1 MKKILL
7 TLAPA
12 MILFASCK
20 TSNIREPEY
29 REIRDVRIKD
39 VGLLK
44 TTAGLD
50 IVYYNPNN
58 FGVQVNDADGDVYV
72 DNILLG
78 RFSLDE
84 KIDVKKHKE
93 FVVPAV
99 LKLNNLNAFIN
110 HKEIWNKKEAKI
122 RIEGRARMKKAGYS
136 TDVPFKYEG
145 IQNIENLKELVLK
158 K

>member
-39 VGLLK
+39 AGLLK

>member
-12 MILFASCK
+12 IILFASCK
-20 TSNIREPEY
+20 TSNIQEPEY
-29 REIRDVRIKD
+29 REIRNVSIKD

-50 IVYYNPNN
+50 LIYYNPNN
-58 FGVQVNDADGDVYV
+58 FGVQLNEADGNVYV

-84 KIDVKKHKE
+84 KIDVKKRKE
-93 FVVPAV
+93 FVVPAT

>member
-12 MILFASCK
+12 IILFASCK
-20 TSNIREPEY
+20 TSNIQEPEY
-29 REIRDVRIKD
+29 REIRNVSIKD

-50 IVYYNPNN
+50 LIYYNPNN
-58 FGVQVNDADGDVYV
+58 FGVQLNEADGNVYV

-84 KIDVKKHKE
+84 KIDVKKRKE
-93 FVVPAV
+93 FVVPA
-99 LKLNNLNAFIN
+99 
-110 HKEIWNKKEAKI
+110 
-122 RIEGRARMKKAGYS
+122 
-136 TDVPFKYEG
+136 T
-145 IQNIENLKELVLK
+145 
-158 K
+158 

>member
-12 MILFASCK
+12 IILFASCK
-20 TSNIREPEY
+20 TSNIQEPEY
-29 REIRDVRIKD
+29 REIRNVSIKD

-50 IVYYNPNN
+50 LIYYNPNN
-58 FGVQVNDADGDVYV
+58 FGVQLNEADGNVYV

-84 KIDVKKHKE
+84 KIDVKKRKE
-93 FVVPAV
+93 FVVPAT

-110 HKEIWNKKEAKI
+110 HQEIWNKKEAKI

-145 IQNIENLKELVLK
+145 TQNIEQLKELVLK

>member
-12 MILFASCK
+12 IILFASCK
-20 TSNIREPEY
+20 TSNIQEPEY
-29 REIRDVRIKD
+29 REIRNVSIKD

-50 IVYYNPNN
+50 LIYYNPNN
-58 FGVQVNDADGDVYV
+58 FGVQLNEADGNVYV

-78 RFSLDE
+78 RFNLDE
-84 KIDVKKHKE
+84 KIDVKKRKE
-93 FVVPAV
+93 FVVPAT

-122 RIEGRARMKKAGYS
+122 RIEGKARMKKAGYS

-145 IQNIENLKELVLK
+145 TQNIEQLKELVLK

>member
-12 MILFASCK
+12 IILFASCK
-20 TSNIREPEY
+20 TSNIQEPEY
-29 REIRDVRIKD
+29 REIRNVSIKD

-50 IVYYNPNN
+50 LIYYNPNN
-58 FGVQVNDADGDVYV
+58 FGVQLNEADGNVYV

-84 KIDVKKHKE
+84 KIDVKKRKE
-93 FVVPAV
+93 FVVPAT

-110 HKEIWNKKEAKI
+110 HQEIWNKKRQRSA
-122 RIEGRARMKKAGYS
+122 
-136 TDVPFKYEG
+136 
-145 IQNIENLKELVLK
+145 
-158 K
+158 

>member
-1 MKKILL
+1 
-7 TLAPA
+7 
-12 MILFASCK
+12 
-20 TSNIREPEY
+20 
-29 REIRDVRIKD
+29 
-39 VGLLK
+39 LK

-93 FVVPAV
+93 FVVPAI